1 MSKFKE
7 YKFSALYKI
16 DSGISTS
23 KEQAGHGAPFL
34 TFKDVFNNY
43 FLPESLS
50 SCMETSEKEQQIY
63 SIKEGDI
70 FLTRT
75 SETLDE
81 LAMSSVATKDYP
93 HATYSGFLKR
103 LRPLQQDITY
113 SKFMAFYLRSSYF
126 RKIIDNNATMTL
138 RASFNENVFS
148 WLSLRLPSYEIQ
160 QKIGDMLWNFEQKM
174 RLNNHVNATLE
185 AMAKTLYD
193 YWFVQFDFPDEKGRP
208 YKTSGGKMVYNEELG
223 REIPAGWEVLPLHD
237 ICTVISGYPFD
248 SSLYDTD
255 GDYHILT
262 IKNIQNGYIVPQTDS
277 NIHEIPNDIPAVDI
291 LKIGDILMSLTGNV
305 GRVGILCGNNYLLN
319 QRAAIVQPQF
329 DNIKWFL
336 YFMFRNSAICMQ
348 IQNISTGTSQK
359 NVSPIDIGNIKIPY
373 ADRYM
378 QNFNDTIL
386 SMVNTIIAKTVESQK
401 LAVLRDWLLPMLMNG
416 QVGFKG
422 KSNE

>member
-1 MSKFKE
+1 MKR
-7 YKFSALYKI
+7 YKL
-16 DSGISTS
+16 
-23 KEQAGHGAPFL
+23 
-34 TFKDVFNNY
+34 
-43 FLPESLS
+43 
-50 SCMETSEKEQQIY
+50 
-63 SIKEGDI
+63 GDI
-70 FLTRT
+70 LTVKHGFPFKGEYFSSNGKYIVLTPGNFYEQGGFKYTQGKEKYYLGESPAEYICSKGDLIVAMTEQTRGLLGSTAIVPEDDLYLHNQRIGLIKFDASIVDKNYLNYLFRVSWVRSQLESSASGTKIKHT
-75 SETLDE
+75 SPERICDVKIHL
-81 LAMSSVATKDYP
+81 P
-93 HATYSGFLKR
+93 
-103 LRPLQQDITY
+103 PLSEQ
-113 SKFMAFYLRSSYF
+113 
-126 RKIIDNNATMTL
+126 RKIGSLLSFIDK
-138 RASFNENVFS
+138 
-148 WLSLRLPSYEIQ
+148 
-160 QKIGDMLWNFEQKM
+160 KIS
-174 RLNNHVNATLE
+174 LNNRVDATLE

-223 REIPAGWEVLPLHD
+223 REIPEGWEVLPLHD

-386 SMVNTIIAKTVESQK
+386 SMVNTIIARTVESQK
-401 LAVLRDWLLPMLMNG
+401 LAALRDWLLPMLMNG
-416 QVGFKG
+416 QVGFR
-422 KSNE
+422 

>member
-148 WLSLRLPSYEIQ
+148 WLSLCLPSYEI
-160 QKIGDMLWNFEQKM
+160 
-174 RLNNHVNATLE
+174 
-185 AMAKTLYD
+185 
-193 YWFVQFDFPDEKGRP
+193 
-208 YKTSGGKMVYNEELG
+208 
-223 REIPAGWEVLPLHD
+223 
-237 ICTVISGYPFD
+237 
-248 SSLYDTD
+248 
-255 GDYHILT
+255 
-262 IKNIQNGYIVPQTDS
+262 
-277 NIHEIPNDIPAVDI
+277 
-291 LKIGDILMSLTGNV
+291 
-305 GRVGILCGNNYLLN
+305 
-319 QRAAIVQPQF
+319 
-329 DNIKWFL
+329 
-336 YFMFRNSAICMQ
+336 
-348 IQNISTGTSQK
+348 
-359 NVSPIDIGNIKIPY
+359 
-373 ADRYM
+373 
-378 QNFNDTIL
+378 
-386 SMVNTIIAKTVESQK
+386 
-401 LAVLRDWLLPMLMNG
+401 
-416 QVGFKG
+416 
-422 KSNE
+422 